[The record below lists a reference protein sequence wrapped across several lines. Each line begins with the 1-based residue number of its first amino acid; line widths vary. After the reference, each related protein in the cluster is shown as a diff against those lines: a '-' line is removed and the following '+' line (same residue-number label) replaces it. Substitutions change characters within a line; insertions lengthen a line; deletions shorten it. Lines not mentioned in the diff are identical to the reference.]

1 MNDFLMLSKNKLI
14 MHLESIFINI
24 KSLNALSDMSER
36 LEQEIREFCKLL
48 ILNQTRMFFE
58 NFIGNTKFY
67 NYLVDN
73 CGKRFFLRFI
83 VDLQDFQEVLFLIY
97 EEGDIAGRNTQ
108 TYCVRVNGYG
118 RCNKIV
124 LKISRNLKLKNE
136 NLPQM
141 FKIVYET
148 AYSWFGIK
156 IESFV
161 SQKTVSVAN
170 NVYNYMRKVLCND
183 RLYKMFWLA
192 VVGKGYGFRLVNEEQ
207 VRALFKTFSINQDFS
222 YSVNDYVGNLLSTRL
237 PYDELL
243 MKEALDS
250 NEKING
256 DISGAKYTKEGNIYS
271 KTMYALYNG
280 DAFSIYP
287 IFQGDIGIVAL
298 FPVEYKEEIEFHL
311 DYMKN
316 DIVEEIKKEMANIE
330 LAYLLF
336 DDDYKE
342 HLNAGIDLSVT
353 SKGVTVMNEMEK
365 LTEVLD
371 IYYKVY
377 CQFKEDFV
385 FDSNKIYSS
394 DELQYRK
401 TLVDNGMLRK
411 IDGGYC
417 IANKGI
423 QFKEDGNISKG
434 NKMIDNSGNNG
445 IIIMGDGKNVGN
457 PKYYSG
463 GSAKDYCE
471 VIESIRNVVNGSENE
486 EYVESLLRLLEKE
499 LNNKEPKPNMIKT
512 ILTNLASISTI
523 STFVI
528 KLKELIPF

>member
-1 MNDFLMLSKNKLI
+1 MNSFLMMFKNKLI
-14 MHLESIFINI
+14 MHLEAIFTNV
-24 KSLNALSDMSER
+24 KTLDALSAMSER
-36 LEQEIREFCKLL
+36 LEQEVREFCKLL
-48 ILNQTRMFFE
+48 ILNETKVIFK
-58 NFIGNTKFY
+58 NFTGNTKFY
-67 NYLVDN
+67 NYLVDD
-73 CGKRFFLRFI
+73 CGKRYFLRFI
-83 VDLQDFQEVLFLIY
+83 ADMQDFQKVLFMIY
-97 EEGDIAGRNTQ
+97 EEGDVIGSNSQ
-108 TYCVRVNGYG
+108 TYYAQVNGYG

-124 LKISRNLKLKNE
+124 LKISKKLKFKNQD
-136 NLPQM
+136 LPQILKM
-141 FKIVYET
+141 VYEV
-148 AYSWFGIK
+148 AYEWYGIK
-156 IESFV
+156 IENFV
-161 SQKTVSVAN
+161 SEKTVSVAN
-170 NVYNYMRKVLCND
+170 NVYNFMRKVLCND
-183 RLYKMFWLA
+183 RLYKVFWLA
-192 VVGKGYGFRLVNEEQ
+192 IVGKGYGFRLVNEEQ
-207 VRALFKTFSINQDFS
+207 VRTLFKTFSFNQEFP

-287 IFQGDIGIVAL
+287 IFRGNIGIVAL

-311 DYMKN
+311 DYMKT
-316 DIVEEIKKEMANIE
+316 DIVEEIKRELTNIE

-342 HLNAGIDLSVT
+342 HLNIGINLPVS
-353 SKGVTVMNEMEK
+353 SKGAIVMNEMEK

-377 CQFKEDFV
+377 CQFKGDFV
-385 FDSNKIYSS
+385 FDSNRTYSS
-394 DELQYRK
+394 ADLQYRK
-401 TLVDNGMLRK
+401 TLVDNGMLRR

-417 IANKGI
+417 ITSKGI
-423 QFKEDGNISKG
+423 QFKEDGNISKE
-434 NKMIDNSGNNG
+434 NKIIDNSGNSG

-457 PKYYSG
+457 SKYYG
-463 GSAKDYCE
+463 GSSAKDYCE
-471 VIESIRNVVNGSENE
+471 VIESIRDVIHGSENE
-486 EYVESLLRLLEKE
+486 EYVESLLHLLEKE
-499 LNNKEPKPNMIKT
+499 LNNKEPKTNMIKT

-523 STFVI
+523 STFVV

>member
-1 MNDFLMLSKNKLI
+1 MNNFLILSKNKLI
-14 MHLESIFINI
+14 MHLESIFINV
-24 KSLNALSDMSER
+24 KTLDALSTISER
-36 LEQEIREFCKLL
+36 LEQEVREFCKLL
-48 ILNQTRMFFE
+48 ILNETRVFFK
-58 NFIGNTKFY
+58 NFTGKTKFY
-67 NYLVDN
+67 NYLVDD
-73 CGKRFFLRFI
+73 CGKRYFPRFI
-83 VDLQDFQEVLFLIY
+83 ADLQDFQEVFFMIY
-97 EEGDIAGRNTQ
+97 EEGDVVGRNSQ
-108 TYCVRVNGYG
+108 TYYVQVNGYG

-124 LKISRNLKLKNE
+124 LKISKNLKFKNE
-136 NLPQM
+136 ELPKM
-141 FKIVYET
+141 LKIAYEA
-148 AYSWFGIK
+148 AYEWYRIK

-161 SQKTVSVAN
+161 SEKTVSVAN

-183 RLYKMFWLA
+183 RLYEVFWLA

-207 VRALFKTFSINQDFS
+207 VRTLFKTFSFNQDFP

-256 DISGAKYTKEGNIYS
+256 DISDAKYTKEGNIYS
-271 KTMYALYNG
+271 KTMYALYKG

-287 IFQGDIGIVAL
+287 IFRGDIGIVAL
-298 FPVEYKEEIEFHL
+298 FPVEYKEEIELHL
-311 DYMKN
+311 DYMKA
-316 DIVEEIKKEMANIE
+316 DIVEEIKRELVYIE

-342 HLNAGIDLSVT
+342 HLNTGTKFPDT
-353 SKGVTVMNEMEK
+353 GKGVIVMNEIDK

-377 CQFKEDFV
+377 CQFKGDFV
-385 FDSNKIYSS
+385 FDSNKVYGS

-411 IDGGYC
+411 VDGGYC
-417 IANKGI
+417 ITSKGI

-434 NKMIDNSGNNG
+434 NKMIDNSGNSG

-457 PKYYSG
+457 PKYYGG

-471 VIESIRNVVNGSENE
+471 VIESIRNVINGSENE
-486 EYVESLLRLLEKE
+486 EYVESLLCLLEKE
-499 LNNKEPKPNMIKT
+499 LNNKEPKTNMIKT

>member
-1 MNDFLMLSKNKLI
+1 MNDFLLLSKNNLI
-14 MHLESIFINI
+14 MHLESIFKNI
-24 KSLNALSDMSER
+24 KTLDALSAMSER
-36 LEQEIREFCKLL
+36 VEQELRGFCKLL
-48 ILNQTRMFFE
+48 ILNEARRFFK
-58 NFIGNTKFY
+58 NFTSKTKFY
-67 NYLVDN
+67 NYLVDDS
-73 CGKRFFLRFI
+73 GKRYFLRF
-83 VDLQDFQEVLFLIY
+83 VEDLQDFREVIFLIN
-97 EEGDIAGRNTQ
+97 EERDFVGRDIQ
-108 TYCVRVNGYG
+108 TYCIQVNGHG
-118 RCNKIV
+118 RCNKII
-124 LKISRNLKLKNE
+124 LNISNNLKLKNDE
-136 NLPQM
+136 LLQM
-141 FKIVYET
+141 FRMVYEA
-148 AYSWFGIK
+148 AYEWYGIK
-156 IESFV
+156 IEGFV
-161 SQKTVSVAN
+161 SEKTVSVAT

-183 RLYKMFWLA
+183 SLYKVFWLA

-207 VRALFKTFSINQDFS
+207 VRTLFNIFSFNQDFP

-287 IFQGDIGIVAL
+287 IFRGDIGIVAL
-298 FPVEYKEEIEFHL
+298 FPVEYKREIEHHL
-311 DYMKN
+311 DYMKS
-316 DIVEEIKKEMANIE
+316 DIVEVIKRELANIE

-342 HLNAGIDLSVT
+342 HLSTGIKLPVT
-353 SKGVTVMNEMEK
+353 DKGVIVMNEMEK
-365 LTEVLD
+365 ITEVLD

-377 CQFKEDFV
+377 CQFKGDFV
-385 FDSNKIYSS
+385 FDSNKTYSA

-401 TLVDNGMLRK
+401 ILVDNGMLK
-411 IDGGYC
+411 KVNEGYC
-417 IANKGI
+417 ITSKGI
-423 QFKEDGNISKG
+423 QFKENGNVSSG
-434 NKMIDNSGNNG
+434 NKIIDNSGNNG

-457 PKYYSG
+457 PKYYGG

-471 VIESIRNVVNGSENE
+471 VIESIRNIINGSENE

-499 LNNKEPKPNMIKT
+499 LNNKEPKTNMIKT

-528 KLKELIPF
+528 KLREMIPF